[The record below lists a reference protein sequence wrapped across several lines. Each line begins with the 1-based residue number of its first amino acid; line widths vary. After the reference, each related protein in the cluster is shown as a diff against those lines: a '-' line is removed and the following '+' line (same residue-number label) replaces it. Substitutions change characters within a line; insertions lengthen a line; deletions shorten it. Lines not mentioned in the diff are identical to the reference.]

1 MLFAKPVSIRQS
13 VMMCVGALAA
23 ICLVQVAV
31 STSLQIMMQHRADH
45 LLSASRI
52 LRAQM
57 YGDMKHDAIESDVF
71 RIKDAAARGDAEAR
85 EREMTNF
92 ATDIAALE
100 KSYAEV
106 FAAEHPAGEQA
117 LFDETATQKKAY
129 VAAARAVVE
138 RTGNGSA
145 DLQGAQQAFTA
156 AFESFE
162 AVQDR
167 LGTQLKADIA
177 ADGKASRWLMD
188 LGLGLTALLVM
199 ALGGTLAWVVRHV
212 RHDVVLPL
220 GNVNSMLR
228 AMANGD
234 FSQDIAGDPHGNE
247 VAQIEAAAAV
257 FRQTALAK
265 RVTDA
270 AQEQVVGALAK
281 GLDRMAAKDL
291 EYRITEPFSPDF
303 EPLRGTFNLTQATL
317 AKALGSV
324 RVGAASLA
332 RTVNEI
338 SGATEDLAQRNVRQ
352 AATLEQTAA
361 AVRQVT
367 GGVRETASRA
377 GDVSRQVA
385 EAHHQASEGGEVVT
399 RAVTAMAAI
408 EGSSQEISQI
418 IGVID
423 GIAFQTNLLALNAG
437 VEAAR
442 AGDAGKGFAVVATE
456 VRALAQRS
464 ADAAKDIKELIAKS
478 GAHVADGVALVRETG
493 DILGQILER
502 VGAINGVVADISG
515 SVEEQAHTIG
525 HVNGAVGEMD
535 RATQQNAAMV
545 EETSAATRALAAEA
559 AKLSELV
566 GSFRTRH
573 VESRAQGRPENRR
586 DSLSGVVIQGSARAV
601 GGPRL
606 VRVSTPVEAAPA
618 LPPATPPAPPAAVA
632 PPVVVAPVHAAPAR
646 AVGGEDWDEF

>member
-13 VMMCVGALAA
+13 VMRCVGALVA
-23 ICLVQVAV
+23 ICLVQIAV
-31 STSLQIMMQHRADH
+31 STSLQVMMQRHARH
-45 LLSASRI
+45 LATSAWV
-52 LRAQM
+52 LRTQM
-57 YGDMKHDAIESDVF
+57 YGDMKHDASESDVF
-71 RIKDAAARGDAEAR
+71 RIKDAVQRNDATARKAELD
-85 EREMTNF
+85 NF
-92 ATDIAALE
+92 AADIGALE

-106 FAAEHPAGEQA
+106 FAAPHEAGEQA
-117 LFDETATQKKAY
+117 LFAETETRQKAY
-129 VAAARAVVE
+129 AAAARALVE
-138 RTGNGSA
+138 QINAGST
-145 DLQGAQQAFTA
+145 DLHRAQQTFTDAFD
-156 AFESFE
+156 AFQQ
-162 AVQDR
+162 VQDK
-167 LGTQLKADIA
+167 LGLQMQDDIA
-177 ADGKASRWLMD
+177 ADGDASRWLMD
-188 LGLGLTALLVM
+188 AGLGVTLLMVVLL
-199 ALGGTLAWVVRHV
+199 AATVAWVVRHV
-212 RHDVVLPL
+212 RHDVVQPL
-220 GNVNSMLR
+220 SGVTTMLR
-228 AMANGD
+228 AMAGGD
-234 FSQDIAGDPHGNE
+234 YSQAIVGDPQGSE

-265 RVTDA
+265 RDTDA

-281 GLDRMAAKDL
+281 GLERMAAKDL
-291 EYRITEPFSPDF
+291 EYRISEPFAPDF
-303 EPLRGTFNLTQATL
+303 EPLRATFNQTQATL
-317 AKALGSV
+317 AGALGSV
-324 RVGAASLA
+324 RVGASSLA
-332 RTVNEI
+332 RTVGEI
-338 SGATEDLAQRNVRQ
+338 SGAAEDLAQRNVRQ
-352 AATLEQTAA
+352 AATLEETAA

-367 GGVRETASRA
+367 TGVRDTASRA

-385 EAHHQASEGGEVVT
+385 EAHKQASEGGEVVT

-493 DILGQILER
+493 DILGLILDR

-515 SVEEQAHTIG
+515 TVEGQAHTIG
-525 HVNGAVGEMD
+525 QVNDAVGEMD

-566 GSFRTRH
+566 GSFRTRN
-573 VESRAQGRPENRR
+573 VETRAQGRPEDRR
-586 DSLSGVVIQGSARAV
+586 DSLSGVVIQGIARNV
-601 GGPRL
+601 PGPRV
-606 VRVSTPVEAAPA
+606 VRVSTPPDTAPA
-618 LPPATPPAPPAAVA
+618 LPPPPPPPPPAPAKV
-632 PPVVVAPVHAAPAR
+632 
-646 AVGGEDWDEF
+646 VGGEDWDEF